1 MQGLSINILLNY
13 FSIVSISTFF
23 FLIFVVVHL
32 NPWLGFLYIVQ
43 HFLLPVIKAFSASR

>member
-1 MQGLSINILLNY
+1 MKGLSINILLNY
-13 FSIVSISTFF
+13 FSIVSISTF